1 MTVRLSWQRNFL
13 GASEFLLSFDRC
25 EGLVPEEWVEDDD
38 RCEQEFERDEEQA
51 LHDVVLVP
59 EEWDDLE
66 VPGLEPVT

>member
-1 MTVRLSWQRNFL
+1 M
-13 GASEFLLSFDRC
+13 
-25 EGLVPEEWVEDDD
+25 EDDD

-51 LHDVVLVP
+51 LHDEDDHDEDDLVPEEWVEEQALHDDDLVP